1 MQLGYA
7 MFCIILSFF
16 FTFLRFWGI
25 LYALYVNDNIFRKVR
40 ISQALWRTVCYFY
53 TYFQIQKDHMF
64 SHNDDW
70 GPFYLD
76 IFDAELKSTD

>member
-1 MQLGYA
+1 M
-7 MFCIILSFF
+7 I
-16 FTFLRFWGI
+16 TFLEKYAFLRLYEEQCVIFI
-25 LYALYVNDNIFRKVR
+25 LIFRYKK
-40 ISQALWRTVCYFY
+40 ITC
-53 TYFQIQKDHMF
+53 